1 MAKVT
6 EGNKRDDDIE
16 SWISAACDDG
26 FDPASHG
33 WIDDDNK
40 LSGPPLQDSEL
51 REAHND
57 LTAWRPPADFQGAVR
72 TLHRRTTSRVLF
84 NKPRQKFLLDAWTLA
99 EFAVRLSTVD
109 QVKLTSPRDRW
120 PDGYVRS
127 QGAVKNV
134 EVTIA
139 LMPGRKM
146 GEEYKLATGIEFDPV
161 EDWLAR
167 ADAIPEALENAISRK
182 IAKCYGSSA
191 WLVVYLNLNDYGIRQ
206 QQTELVIAQLKRRH
220 AHAFDGLFVL
230 WKDRIY

>member
-1 MAKVT
+1 M
-6 EGNKRDDDIE
+6 
-16 SWISAACDDG
+16 
-26 FDPASHG
+26 
-33 WIDDDNK
+33 
-40 LSGPPLQDSEL
+40 
-51 REAHND
+51 
-57 LTAWRPPADFQGAVR
+57 
-72 TLHRRTTSRVLF
+72 
-84 NKPRQKFLLDAWTLA
+84 
-99 EFAVRLSTVD
+99 
-109 QVKLTSPRDRW
+109 
-120 PDGYVRS
+120 RS